1 MEEFGAVV
9 CASFPVPMLSFS
21 PGELSTIEGIHSG
34 WPYSGLPFPVGTTK
48 MFNFTDLPCPP
59 RSVMVSLRIMLQIW
73 HNNRLT
79 YLQEANWYTPEPGQP
94 YRPLIALPQQL
105 QALDPAFANFQDI
118 FFKGY
123 DPPRALVPATAM
135 APIVTQAEPQP
146 STIAPRPS
154 ATPDP
159 GPKETNLAPSP
170 QNGGIWQTTS
180 SPKSLIGTDKDPKQK
195 VDPSFSP
202 INNANENPGQH
213 SHLEQ
218 PAQGNTD
225 TGSGQGAHLNPDFPK
240 DSGDSPGQV
249 GQQQSNGGL
258 VNGPESRRVPESTP
272 DQQGRI
278 NTIGSQ
284 RPGQAAT
291 VNSHMIQLLHD
302 AISIDGTT
310 LSAGAPPITV
320 SGTPIAL
327 DSSSLVVGSYSVRL
341 AQPPLSLI
349 PGQVTNLNGV
359 VIKQL
364 RTGISVSGST
374 LTPGSPP
381 LIVSGS
387 PVSLGPSAL
396 IIGPSSIP
404 VALPRLPWIQ
414 GPVTNIDGEVV
425 QPLVS
430 WISVAGSTLTPGG
443 PAIKISGTPMSLGS
457 NVFVIGTSSI
467 LFATD
472 DPTQVVTTIAGQR
485 ITANPTAV
493 EFGSSTLTP
502 GGPGLI
508 LSGTLVSLNYA
519 GQLVVGSK
527 TIPLPNKN
535 SGGPNAL
542 KFIGSGNV
550 INHKNDTG
558 KGVQAFQGSAKALK
572 SRSAGILLLWLLC
585 ACLIR
590 L

>member
-1 MEEFGAVV
+1 M
-9 CASFPVPMLSFS
+9 
-21 PGELSTIEGIHSG
+21 
-34 WPYSGLPFPVGTTK
+34 
-48 MFNFTDLPCPP
+48 
-59 RSVMVSLRIMLQIW
+59 
-73 HNNRLT
+73 
-79 YLQEANWYTPEPGQP
+79 
-94 YRPLIALPQQL
+94 
-105 QALDPAFANFQDI
+105 
-118 FFKGY
+118 
-123 DPPRALVPATAM
+123 PATAM
-135 APIVTQAEPQP
+135 APVVTQAELQP
-146 STIAPRPS
+146 STIVPRPS

-159 GPKETNLAPSP
+159 GPRETNFASRP

-180 SPKSLIGTDKDPKQK
+180 SPKSQIGTDEDPKQK
-195 VDPSFSP
+195 ADPSVSP
-202 INNANENPGQH
+202 INKPNENSGQH
-213 SHLEQ
+213 SYLEQ

-225 TGSGQGAHLNPDFPK
+225 TGSGQGAHLNPDSSK

-258 VNGPESRRVPESTP
+258 VNDPESRKVPEITP

-278 NTIGSQ
+278 ISIGSQ

-291 VNSHMIQLLHD
+291 VNSHMIHLLHD

-310 LSAGAPPITV
+310 LSAGAPSITV
-320 SGTPIAL
+320 SRTPIAL
-327 DSSSLVVGSYSVRL
+327 DSGSLVVGSYSVRL
-341 AQPPLSLI
+341 AQPPLSLT
-349 PGQVTNLNGV
+349 PGQVANLNGV

-374 LTPGSPP
+374 LTPGSPA
-381 LIVSGS
+381 IMVSGS

-396 IIGPSSIP
+396 IIGSSSIP

-414 GPVTNIDGEVV
+414 GPVTNFDGEVV
-425 QPLVS
+425 QPLVG
-430 WISVAGSTLTPGG
+430 WISVVGTTLTPGG

-467 LFATD
+467 LLATD
-472 DPTQVVTTIAGQR
+472 DPTQVITTIAGQM

-493 EFGSSTLTP
+493 EFGSSKLSP

-535 SGGPNAL
+535 SGGPNASEL
-542 KFIGSGNV
+542 IGSGNV
-550 INHKNDTG
+550 VNLKNDTG
-558 KGVQAFQGSAKALK
+558 KSVQAFQGSAKALK
-572 SRSAGILLLWLLC
+572 SRSGSILLLWLVY
-585 ACLIR
+585 ACLIP